1 MSQTPVTPDL
11 RLAQAGDDDALTRL
25 LESFRTYLQLMAA
38 GELDLELR
46 AKMGASDL
54 VQDTMIEAR
63 RDFNQFAGNTTEE
76 FTAWLRQILRN
87 NLANVRRRYLH
98 TLQRR
103 VSREVSFG
111 GNDSRARICSLSD
124 PSATP
129 QAKAIAREEDELI
142 DATLARLPPDYRE
155 VVLLHHAKG
164 LSFVEIGQRI
174 GRTAEAVRKLWSRA
188 IDRMQEKLAE
198 DVE

>member
-1 MSQTPVTPDL
+1 MPQTPLPPNL

-46 AKMGASDL
+46 AKVGASDL
-54 VQDTMIEAR
+54 VQDTIIEAR
-63 RDFNQFAGNTTEE
+63 RDFKQFAGGTTAE

-87 NLANVRRRYLH
+87 NLANVRRRYVH
-98 TLQRR
+98 TLQPR
-103 VSREVSFG
+103 VNREVPLNGS
-111 GNDSRARICSLSD
+111 DSRALVCSLSD

-129 QAKAIAREEDELI
+129 QAKALAREQDELI
-142 DATLARLPPDYRE
+142 DAVLARLPPDYRE
-155 VVLLHHAKG
+155 VVFLHHAEG
-164 LSFVEIGQRI
+164 LSFVQIGQRI

-188 IDRMQEKLAE
+188 IDRMQDELAE
-198 DVE
+198 DIE